1 MYIQYQA
8 CHHPSSIYSPAIHCL
23 IFIGV
28 AGSFILPHAALI
40 LHFLSSIQ
48 EPHLHILFGACIFI
62 SFVQIIFNKWL
73 KRWIFSAKVITI
85 LTYCCKQKKQDKRST
100 DFFAV
105 KTRPFYWCL
114 MSPRKSM
121 VSVAH
126 DCVIGDVIYLQSR
139 LRD

>member
-1 MYIQYQA
+1 MKKFTT
-8 CHHPSSIYSPAIHCL
+8 L
-23 IFIGV
+23 LFLLF
-28 AGSFILPHAALI
+28 AGLFSFAQTAE
-40 LHFLSSIQ
+40 Q
-48 EPHLHILFGACIFI
+48 EPNNSFNSANYI
-62 SFVQIIFNKWL
+62 S
-73 KRWIFSAKVITI
+73 KVITI